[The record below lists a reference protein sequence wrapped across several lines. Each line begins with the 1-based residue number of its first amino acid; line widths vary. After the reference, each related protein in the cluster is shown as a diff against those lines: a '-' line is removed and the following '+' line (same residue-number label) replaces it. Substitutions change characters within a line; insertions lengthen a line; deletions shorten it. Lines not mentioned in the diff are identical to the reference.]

1 MSGLV
6 VHVVFFLLLAG
17 AIVVMA
23 SFYSDPDDT
32 SAFRA
37 MPRRYLKFVV
47 SCAVIAG
54 IMLLAETL
62 FASV

>member
-1 MSGLV
+1 MNGILL
-6 VHVVFFLLLAG
+6 HGVFFLVLAG

-23 SFYSDPDDT
+23 SFYSDPVDAT
-32 SAFRA
+32 AFRA